1 MNASSHS
8 GSFLLLSNLYFDEAL
23 LVAVATAAVAA
34 DGVVPFAFAFIVAF
48 ATVVVSLVAAT
59 ADVATTVID
68 AAADGAVAQQEQLLL
83 LVLL

>member
-48 ATVVVSLVAAT
+48 AT
-59 ADVATTVID
+59 
-68 AAADGAVAQQEQLLL
+68 LLFL
-83 LVLL
+83 L